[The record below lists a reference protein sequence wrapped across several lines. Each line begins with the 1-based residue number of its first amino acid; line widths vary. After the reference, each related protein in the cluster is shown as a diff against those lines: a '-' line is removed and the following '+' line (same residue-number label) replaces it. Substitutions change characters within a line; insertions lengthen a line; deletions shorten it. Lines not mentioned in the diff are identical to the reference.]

1 MNHVIRALSQYTEEH
16 LEYSYLARLGYFPL
30 ERSFDQHWDQFLQ
43 SLEEGQ
49 RKQLED
55 LYEEPVE
62 PKPPA
67 PRPVSSSSSTS
78 SSSGRATGTT
88 ISWAIRSPGSTV

>member
-30 ERSFDQHWDQFLQ
+30 ERSFDRHWDQFLQ

-55 LYEEPVE
+55 LYKELLELRIIE
-62 PKPPA
+62 
-67 PRPVSSSSSTS
+67 RN
-78 SSSGRATGTT
+78 ATFLAT
-88 ISWAIRSPGSTV
+88 WEMAKALR